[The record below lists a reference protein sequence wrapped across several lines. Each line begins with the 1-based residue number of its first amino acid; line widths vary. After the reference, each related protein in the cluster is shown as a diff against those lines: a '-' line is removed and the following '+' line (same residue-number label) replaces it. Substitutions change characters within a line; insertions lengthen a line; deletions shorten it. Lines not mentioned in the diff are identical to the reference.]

1 MGYDTFALETPA
13 FAAGD
18 SIPAIHTAD
27 GLNLSPPLRWRGEPE
42 TTLTYVLV
50 LDDPDAPTGTW
61 IHWLLFNIPATIHS
75 LPTGLPRTPLLSNGA
90 SHGLCWGVKRFN
102 RMGYQGPQPPDGAT
116 HHYRFVLRALDTRL
130 SLPAGCTLDQVH
142 QASSGHIQAE
152 ARLIGLYAREPA
164 SMVR

>member
-1 MGYDTFALETPA
+1 MAIDSFVLESPA
-13 FAAGD
+13 FAPGN

-42 TTLTYVLV
+42 TTVSYVLV

-61 IHWLLFNIPATIHS
+61 LHWLLVDIPAELHR
-75 LPTGLPRTPLLSNGA
+75 LPTGLSRAPMLPNGA
-90 SHGLCWGVKRFN
+90 IHGMCWGVN
-102 RMGYQGPQPPDGAT
+102 RYQRVGYQGPQPPDGAT

-130 SLPAGCTLDQVH
+130 SLPAGCTLEQVH
-142 QASSGHIQAE
+142 QASSGHVKAE
-152 ARLIGLYAREPA
+152 SRLVGLYAREPA